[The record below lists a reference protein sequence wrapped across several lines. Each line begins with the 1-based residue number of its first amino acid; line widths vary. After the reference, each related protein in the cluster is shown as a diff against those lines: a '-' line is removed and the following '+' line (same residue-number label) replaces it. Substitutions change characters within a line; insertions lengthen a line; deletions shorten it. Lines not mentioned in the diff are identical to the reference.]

1 MKIINTTLAAIAGFT
16 VCLSSAF
23 AAEDAFVG
31 KWKMNPAKSQLGGQ
45 QYKVEEAGEGKYRF
59 VSGDDVET
67 FGTDGKDY
75 PTKFGNTV
83 AITPAGP
90 NTWKFSRKRDGK
102 VISTGTWTLSDDGKT
117 ITISNDNT
125 RPDGSTFRT
134 EAKRKR
140 IAGTSGF
147 VGTWESGEVKV
158 GEVTP
163 FEVQKWQGDGYSLIN
178 PAFQG
183 RIDLKLDGKD
193 YTGKGPR
200 VPADATV
207 SGKRVDDRTME
218 LTYKL
223 KGKTTSIERWV
234 VSADGKTLTQ
244 TDTAAGQSKPQI
256 EVYERQ

>member
-1 MKIINTTLAAIAGFT
+1 MKIISTTLAAIAGFT
-16 VCLSSAF
+16 VCLSSAL
-23 AAEDAFVG
+23 AADDAFVG

-59 VSGDDVET
+59 VNGDDVET
-67 FGTDGKDY
+67 YGTDGKDY
-75 PTKFGNTV
+75 PTKAGNTV
-83 AITPAGP
+83 AITPAGS

-102 VISTGTWTLSDDGKT
+102 VYSTGTWTLSDDGQM
-117 ITISNDNT
+117 ITTSNDNT
-125 RPDGSTFRT
+125 RPDDSTFRT

-140 IAGTSGF
+140 IAGASGF
-147 VGTWESGEVKV
+147 VGTWESVEVKV
-158 GEVTP
+158 GEPTP
-163 FEVQKWQGDGYSLIN
+163 FEVEKWKGDGYSLIN

-183 RIDLKLDGKD
+183 RVDFKLDGKE

-200 VPADATV
+200 VPAGATM

-218 LTYKL
+218 LTFKL
-223 KGKTTSIERWV
+223 KGKKRSTERWV

-244 TDTAAGQSKPQI
+244 TVTDAGQSKPEI